1 MLAESLHLATG
12 TKEPFRKN
20 RTITGDLG
28 SGKSTVAGLLAK
40 RLEMDVVETGEL
52 YRKYAEQKRID
63 VLQQNASDDWSIDE
77 KIDSTIKQMGEEKD
91 GIIFVSRLAW
101 YFVPDVIKVYL
112 IINPI
117 LAAERIFKAKG
128 RVGESH
134 HSVEE
139 VVEYNRKRK
148 ELELS
153 RYSEM
158 YGIADARGYDE
169 ADIIVVVGNN
179 SPEDVAS
186 CIYAAIM
193 NKEYGFYID
202 PRVLIPTQYICD
214 FNTYT
219 LNNSRSKHKPALIST
234 AGIDISRCNDVYVLM
249 DGLPDVVACILN
261 GVNFILTDRPYYEDV
276 ILNMEY
282 VNRYEDRVSIDLSR
296 EVKTFQTSVVND

>member
-1 MLAESLHLATG
+1 MLAESLYLATG

-20 RTITGDLG
+20 ITITGDLG

-40 RLEMDVVETGEL
+40 RLDMDVVETGEL
-52 YRKYAEQKRID
+52 YRKYAEQKKLD
-63 VLQQNASDDWSIDE
+63 VLQQNASTDWSIDE

-101 YFVPDVIKVYL
+101 YFVPDAIKVYL

-117 LAAERIFKAKG
+117 LAAERIFNAKG

-134 HSVEE
+134 QSVEE

-169 ADIIVVVGNN
+169 ADIVVVVGNN

-186 CIYAAIM
+186 CIYAAIV

-202 PRVLIPTQYICD
+202 PRVLLPTQCIRD
-214 FNTYT
+214 FNMNT
-219 LNNSRSKHKPALIST
+219 LDDYRKSLKPALVSNVD
-234 AGIDISRCNDVYVLM
+234 ADVRECMGTYAIA
-249 DGLPDVVACILN
+249 DGHHRIAACILN
-261 GVNFILTDRPYYEDV
+261 GVNFVCVPRPRSTDIYITETYVYDYEDLV
-276 ILNMEY
+276 K
-282 VNRYEDRVSIDLSR
+282 IDLSY
-296 EVKTFQTSVVND
+296 ELCIYQKGKNNG